1 MHKSLLRPGW
11 AVHGGNVVDLPA
23 RPAAAPVM
31 GGPAAGGLAASGLD
45 AIGQGVAILA
55 ADGSLVHA
63 NAALRGFAARRDGW
77 WLDER
82 GIVAADASAQSR
94 LADAIWVALAAAT
107 GTVRVLGDGAR
118 IAVPRASGGVPWLVQ
133 VRPLAGAA
141 TGAMLLITDAPGRL
155 PGAAELGRVLG
166 LDEAEVTL
174 ALALAAG
181 ESQAVLARR
190 RGLSPRG
197 LRRQIGQLRRATGC
211 RTTAQLI
218 GLVLSL
224 RL

>member
-11 AVHGGNVVDLPA
+11 AIHHGNVVELPA
-23 RPAAAPVM
+23 RPAPAPVT
-31 GGPAAGGLAASGLD
+31 GGLIAAGLD
-45 AIGQGVAILA
+45 AVGQGVAILA
-55 ADGSLVHA
+55 SDGSLVYA
-63 NAALRGFAARRDGW
+63 NATLCDFAARRDGW
-77 WLDER
+77 RIEER

-94 LADAIWVALAAAT
+94 LSDAIWVALAAAA

-118 IAVPRASGGVPWLVQ
+118 IAVPRLKGGAPWLVQ
-133 VRPLAGAA
+133 VRPLEAGSAAGAI
-141 TGAMLLITDAPGRL
+141 LLVTEAPGRL

-166 LDEAEVTL
+166 LDEGEVTL

-197 LRRQIGQLRRATGC
+197 LRGQIVALRRRTGC
-211 RTTAQLI
+211 ATKAQLI
-218 GLVLSL
+218 GLVLTL
-224 RL
+224 VD